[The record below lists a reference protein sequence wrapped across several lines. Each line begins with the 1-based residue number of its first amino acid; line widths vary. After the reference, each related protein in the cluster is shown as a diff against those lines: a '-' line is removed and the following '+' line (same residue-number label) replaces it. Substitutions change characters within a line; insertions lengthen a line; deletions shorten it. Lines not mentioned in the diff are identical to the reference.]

1 MHFVFMSQPDFAC
14 NPHTLWKYVTDNT
27 EHETSWVVK
36 KKISYD
42 ILNER
47 GIRCELYGT
56 LQAANLIESADV
68 IIANSYTYLNI
79 PKKDNQLLVN
89 LWHGSGVKAHDYYD
103 HNLNPR
109 HVIKLKNYFDLVDL
123 MCVHSLDDRFKLSAM
138 LHFDLRKMYV
148 TGQPRLDVVNISD
161 GRDKLIKLFG
171 EEICKYKKLI
181 FFAPSYR
188 ANMSCHA
195 GKIYSDNIFRLDDY
209 EDTELEELLNNHNAA
224 IIYKLHPIEQTA
236 FSGRTFTMS
245 SRCYEL
251 TDLMLM
257 DNDIRYDEILNA
269 FDMMISDYSSIA
281 YDFLLLNRPIVYLLP
296 DYEEY
301 KNAKG
306 FVFSNIDAYM
316 PGEKAYGFKE
326 LLCAVNNA
334 FNNPDRYEEAR
345 KNVILNRFDY
355 TDGQSARRCYEQ
367 IINFAKINDDYVPY
381 ESAPETIMP
390 SIAEL
395 MSKYIDENIL
405 IIDSRKNYDDKDNI
419 LKVAGEA
426 SKAYYITSEIPTE
439 FIGIYGTNSY
449 KIVDLAFYYDI
460 KKYPN
465 INIAYITGGVDY
477 SKFAKAEY
485 NQRKDKVR
493 IGFAGTIDN
502 RIYFSMVHCIC
513 EEFSDCEIVF
523 AGTISG
529 DYPAW
534 LSGFD
539 NLKYIEMGYDDLP
552 EMIKSFDVAILPFFG
567 THRRLVPCELYQYLA
582 CGKNVVTS
590 DMPNLPECS
599 AIYKSGSV
607 AEVIDNIHMILSQ
620 GLNDMDNLEG
630 QELARQNDWSI
641 IAKNLQE
648 DKYNQSTEEI

>member
-14 NPHTLWKYVTDNT
+14 NPHALWKYVTDNT

-161 GRDKLIKLFG
+161 GREKLIKLFG

-251 TDLMLM
+251 TDRMLM

-326 LLCAVNNA
+326 LLSAVNNA

-426 SKAYYITSEIPTE
+426 SKAYYITS
-439 FIGIYGTNSY
+439 
-449 KIVDLAFYYDI
+449 
-460 KKYPN
+460 
-465 INIAYITGGVDY
+465 
-477 SKFAKAEY
+477 
-485 NQRKDKVR
+485 
-493 IGFAGTIDN
+493 
-502 RIYFSMVHCIC
+502 
-513 EEFSDCEIVF
+513 
-523 AGTISG
+523 
-529 DYPAW
+529 
-534 LSGFD
+534 
-539 NLKYIEMGYDDLP
+539 
-552 EMIKSFDVAILPFFG
+552 
-567 THRRLVPCELYQYLA
+567 
-582 CGKNVVTS
+582 
-590 DMPNLPECS
+590 
-599 AIYKSGSV
+599 
-607 AEVIDNIHMILSQ
+607 
-620 GLNDMDNLEG
+620 
-630 QELARQNDWSI
+630 
-641 IAKNLQE
+641 
-648 DKYNQSTEEI
+648 

>member
-14 NPHTLWKYVTDNT
+14 NPHALWKYVTDNT

-161 GRDKLIKLFG
+161 GREKLIKLFG

-251 TDLMLM
+251 TDQMLM

-326 LLCAVNNA
+326 LLSAVNNA

-426 SKAYYITSEIPTE
+426 SKAYYITSEIPTK
-439 FIGIYGTNSY
+439 FRGIYGTNSY